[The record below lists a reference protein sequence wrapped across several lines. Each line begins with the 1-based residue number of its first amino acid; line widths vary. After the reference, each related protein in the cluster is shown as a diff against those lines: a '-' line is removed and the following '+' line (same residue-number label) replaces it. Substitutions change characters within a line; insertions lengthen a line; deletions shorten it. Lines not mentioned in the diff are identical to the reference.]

1 MISNNI
7 LEFLKALKN
16 NNNRNWFA
24 ENKKWYQSSREEFE
38 VYVNFLIGEIQQFDN
53 DIRLL
58 TAKDCIFRIYR
69 DTRFSRDKSPYK
81 TNFGAFFV
89 KEGRKSGNAGYYLH
103 IEPGNCFLAGGIY
116 MPSSYVLKIIRREI
130 YENIEEFKSII
141 TDEEFIY
148 HFKEISGEKLK
159 ASPHGYSGDFSE
171 MELLKHKSYT
181 AIKSIPDNFI
191 QKKNFNEEVIRVF
204 KAIYP
209 LNNFINLA
217 IAGNYY

>member
-24 ENKKWYQSSREEFE
+24 ENKKWYQNSREEFE

-53 DIRLL
+53 DIRFL
-58 TAKDCIFRIYR
+58 TAKDFIFRIYR
-69 DTRFSRDKSPYK
+69 DIRFSRDKSPYK

-89 KEGRKSGNAGYYLH
+89 KGGRKSGNAGYYLH

-116 MPSSYVLKIIRREI
+116 MPSSYILKIIRKEI

-141 TDEEFIY
+141 TDKKFIH

-159 ASPHGYSGDFSE
+159 ASPHGYSGDFPE

-191 QKKNFNEEVIRVF
+191 LNENFNEEVIRVF

-209 LNNFINLA
+209 LINFINLA
-217 IAGNYY
+217 IAGNSY